1 MHAILRHFG
10 VTYHYICVA
19 EKAGGTATNHEVL
32 HPIPIAGLSPM
43 TKVLIRPQVA
53 HECIEGEV
61 IIPNLD
67 TGFYHALN
75 DIAATIWTMIA
86 GGTSLETIV
95 NDLAL
100 STGVSDEVVKMMV
113 ASLVRDLEQQDL
125 IDIEGESSRFV
136 DDSQDAVVPKGAHD
150 WPRIE
155 TYQDMKAALLLDP
168 IHEVDET
175 GWPSV
180 KPDEPAD
187 SE

>member
-1 MHAILRHFG
+1 M
-10 VTYHYICVA
+10 
-19 EKAGGTATNHEVL
+19 
-32 HPIPIAGLSPM
+32 S
-43 TKVLIRPQVA
+43 KVSIRPQVA

-61 IIPNLD
+61 IILNLD

-75 DIAATIWTMIA
+75 DLAGRIWTRIA
-86 GGTSLETIV
+86 EGDSLETVV

-100 STGVSDEVVKMMV
+100 STGVPDEVARRMV
-113 ASLVRDLEQQDL
+113 ASLVRDLKQQDL
-125 IDIEGESSRFV
+125 ITV
-136 DDSQDAVVPKGAHD
+136 DDGLSSFAYEHEISDVPED
-150 WPRIE
+150 LDEWPHIE

-180 KPDEPAD
+180 KPDEPAE